1 MIVTPAVDLRGGKCV
16 QLVGG
21 SYDAQAIE
29 IDDPVEVAL
38 NWEAAGFRTLHVVD
52 LDAATGRGENVGVI
66 ERILSAVK
74 SEVQVGG
81 GLRST
86 EQVEMMLASGARR
99 VVVGTRAVQD
109 SDWLS
114 EIASSYPDRI
124 VVAADIRD
132 RAIVTHGW
140 TGDVEEK
147 LELAIARL
155 TGMPIAALLV
165 TAVHKEGL
173 MEGPD
178 LQLMQ
183 DVVRES
189 KVPVQASGGIGSMTD
204 LRSLAGIGVASTIV
218 GMALY
223 TGKLD
228 AIELAGE
235 FKE

>member
-189 KVPVQASGGIGSMTD
+189 KVPVQASGGIGSIAD